1 MFEISIFHLLHHKI
15 TSNTSSMEVD
25 LVELQI
31 LWWEIDEMNENGNLK
46 ELMKKMK
53 ERENVLKVKK
63 FIKSIWLYFY
73 LALFLMIS
81 DWFHQMNEVEIE
93 MNQFY
98 INIVQ
103 PCFSERIPFE
113 NFYHIKIHF
122 IQSKS
127 KRKIENETKW
137 MIKAKLSLFF
147 MFSKKMNNEININL
161 FKIMAIWIFSF
172 DLIFTIFIFKQFLF
186 RMILNLLMKKLI
198 VLRIL
203 FVFWFLNFIVK
214 KMFFNQ
220 YFLMFC

>member
-1 MFEISIFHLLHHKI
+1 
-15 TSNTSSMEVD
+15 
-25 LVELQI
+25 
-31 LWWEIDEMNENGNLK
+31 
-46 ELMKKMK
+46 
-53 ERENVLKVKK
+53 
-63 FIKSIWLYFY
+63 
-73 LALFLMIS
+73 MIY
-81 DWFHQMNEVEIE
+81 DCFDQMNEVETKWID
-93 MNQFY
+93 F
-98 INIVQ
+98 VSTSFKS
-103 PCFSERIPFE
+103 CFSEQIPIE
-113 NFYHIKIHF
+113 NFYHIKNHF

>member
-1 MFEISIFHLLHHKI
+1 MIYDCFEQLI
-15 TSNTSSMEVD
+15 
-25 LVELQI
+25 
-31 LWWEIDEMNENGNLK
+31 
-46 ELMKKMK
+46 
-53 ERENVLKVKK
+53 
-63 FIKSIWLYFY
+63 
-73 LALFLMIS
+73 
-81 DWFHQMNEVEIE
+81 EIE
-93 MNQFY
+93 TRW
-98 INIVQ
+98 INFVSTSFK
-103 PCFSERIPFE
+103 PCFSDRIVIE

-127 KRKIENETKW
+127 KRKIEIETKW

-203 FVFWFLNFIVK
+203 FLFWFLNFIVK
-214 KMFFNQ
+214 KNVFQ
-220 YFLMFC
+220 